1 MEVTDMFRVTDI
13 LPIDGDLSIT
23 LDGDGDKI
31 TNGCKLIDDN
41 GNVIVVKSVAMV
53 RYTDPQ
59 YIGKDI
65 TVLIDKCN
73 ITVGSTLSIA

>member
-1 MEVTDMFRVTDI
+1 MLRVTDI
-13 LPIDGDLSIT
+13 LSIGNSLSVA
-23 LDGDGDKI
+23 LDGDIDKI
-31 TNGCKLIDDN
+31 ANGCKLIDDR

-59 YIGKDI
+59 YIGKNV
-65 TVLIDKCN
+65 TVLIDKCD

>member
-1 MEVTDMFRVTDI
+1 MLRVTDI
-13 LPIDGDLSIT
+13 FQIGDNLSVT

-31 TNGCKLIDDN
+31 TNGCKLVDDS

-53 RYTDPQ
+53 RYDAPQ

-65 TVLIDKCN
+65 TVLIDKCD
-73 ITVGSTLSIA
+73 IAVGSTLSLA